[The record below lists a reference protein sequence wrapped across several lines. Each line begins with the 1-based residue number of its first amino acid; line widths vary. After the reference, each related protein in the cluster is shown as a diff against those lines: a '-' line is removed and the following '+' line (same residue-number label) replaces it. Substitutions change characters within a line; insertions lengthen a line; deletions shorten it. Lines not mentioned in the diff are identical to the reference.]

1 MFFEREV
8 PVVLSLI
15 LHTCFW
21 LQLCKD
27 LIMHATKLDIKGL
40 TSIRTLNLVIPS
52 SLHHLNVTQQL
63 GPNRLKLEPFLERGI
78 DVSI

>member
-1 MFFEREV
+1 
-8 PVVLSLI
+8 
-15 LHTCFW
+15 
-21 LQLCKD
+21 
-27 LIMHATKLDIKGL
+27 MHATKLDIKGL